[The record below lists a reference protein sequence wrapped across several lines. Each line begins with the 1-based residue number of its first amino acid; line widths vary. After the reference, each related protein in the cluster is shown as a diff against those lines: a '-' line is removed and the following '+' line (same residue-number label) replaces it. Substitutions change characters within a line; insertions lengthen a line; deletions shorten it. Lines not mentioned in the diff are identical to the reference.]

1 MSDITLQQWNDAA
14 EPYAEA
20 QEHSLFADINK
31 AIVKERFK
39 KLNGE
44 KVLDLGCGY
53 GWYTDYFRS
62 IGGNVVGVDGAEAML
77 EIARKQYPGCSFSV
91 ADITQPLPFFSGSF
105 DIVFCNQVLMD
116 IVNVG
121 CVFSESSRILKPGGV
136 FWYSIVHP
144 AFFLGDWQT
153 DENDYQIGKLVT
165 SYLTPEVSK
174 NHFWG
179 ETMHFHRPLS
189 YYLNAAADAG
199 FVLKHVDEPKVYD
212 GKAKNDD
219 LPLFLI
225 AEYQKAK
232 S

>member
-1 MSDITLQQWNDAA
+1 MTL
-14 EPYAEA
+14 
-20 QEHSLFADINK
+20 
-31 AIVKERFK
+31 
-39 KLNGE
+39 
-44 KVLDLGCGY
+44 
-53 GWYTDYFRS
+53 
-62 IGGNVVGVDGAEAML
+62 
-77 EIARKQYPGCSFSV
+77 
-91 ADITQPLPFFSGSF
+91 QPLPFFSGSF
-105 DIVFCNQVLMD
+105 EIVFCNQVLMD
-116 IVNVG
+116 IENVE

-144 AFFLGDWQT
+144 AFYLGDWQT
-153 DENDYQIGKLVT
+153 DENGYQIGKLVT

-199 FVLKHVDEPKVYD
+199 LILKHVEEPKAYD
-212 GKAKNDD
+212 GKTKNDD